1 MAILKVIGS
10 GSKGNNYIIEA
21 GDEHLLLDLG
31 CKWGDILQGLNYD
44 ISNCYALVTH
54 LHGDHAKYIPQALK
68 SQIPV
73 YSNQEV
79 ADKFQ
84 DVKVLK
90 PRVQYKIGGFV
101 VMALPVQHNC
111 DNYSYL
117 ITHEEF
123 GSLVLCTDAISFP
136 YKIKGLNHLMIESN
150 YSEDLMIDNLCKN
163 ETIRSHNE
171 YHMEIEQSINAI
183 KRNIN
188 PDLRTL
194 CLIHLSDSQS
204 SESGFKQRIFDEFG
218 LDCYI
223 AEKGVEIPL
232 DKFDF

>member
-1 MAILKVIGS
+1 MNA
-10 GSKGNNYIIEA
+10 
-21 GDEHLLLDLG
+21 
-31 CKWGDILQGLNYD
+31 
-44 ISNCYALVTH
+44 
-54 LHGDHAKYIPQALK
+54 
-68 SQIPV
+68 QIPV
-73 YSNQEV
+73 YSCQEV
-79 ADKFQ
+79 ANKF
-84 DVKVLK
+84 DRVNVLYPK
-90 PRVQYKIGGFV
+90 TKYKIGGFI
-101 VMALPVQHNC
+101 VMTLPVAHNC
-111 DNYSYL
+111 ENYSFV
-117 ITHEEF
+117 IEHEEF
-123 GSLVLCTDAISFP
+123 GKLVFCTDAMSFP
-136 YKIKGLNHLMIESN
+136 YKIKDVNHLFIEAN

>member
-1 MAILKVIGS
+1 MSTLKVIGS

-31 CKWGDILQGLNYD
+31 CKWSDILQGLNYD

-54 LHGDHAKYIPQALK
+54 IHGDHSKSIPNALNA
-68 SQIPV
+68 QIPV
-73 YSNQEV
+73 YSCQEV
-79 ADKFQ
+79 ANKF
-84 DVKVLK
+84 DRVNVLQPK
-90 PRVQYKIGGFV
+90 TKYKIGGFIV
-101 VMALPVQHNC
+101 IPLPVEHNVQ
-111 DNYSYL
+111 NFAYI
-117 ITHEEF
+117 ITHDDF
-123 GSLVLCTDAISFP
+123 GTLAFCTDAVSFP
-136 YKIKGLNHLMIESN
+136 YKARGINHLLIEMN
-150 YSEDLMIDNLCKN
+150 YDDNIIIDNLVKGY
-163 ETIRSHNE
+163 EIRSHNE
-171 YHMEIEQSINAI
+171 YHMEVEQSINAI
-183 KRNIN
+183 KRNIS